1 MAKDDITLKKYT
13 KRLKTLQKQ
22 EINAVKMYRE
32 LATRFDDEYMQET
45 FFDLAA
51 SEGKHAAMCKART
64 QIIVRPKS
72 AMKNAVV
79 FMLKACGKKATLK
92 TIARVEKFASK
103 IYRKIEVIFPEFSSV
118 AEDEMSHSI
127 ILRELVNYKPAE
139 RAD

>member
-1 MAKDDITLKKYT
+1 
-13 KRLKTLQKQ
+13 
-22 EINAVKMYRE
+22 MYRN
-32 LATRFDDEYMQET
+32 LATHFDDEQIKET
-45 FFDLAA
+45 LSNLAT

-64 QIIVRPKS
+64 DIVTRPNS

-79 FMLKACGKKATLK
+79 FMLKLCGKKATLK
-92 TIARVEKFASK
+92 TVARVEKFASK
-103 IYRKIEVIFPEFSSV
+103 IYRKIEVIFLEFSSV